1 MIKLGFNWMNNK
13 SIWIAALALA
23 LAVGGCKT
31 QKGKLEFVMPES
43 GQRVLLGEQVKLK
56 LNFLETAVDSVIYS
70 IDGNVLERKKDTS
83 AVILDTQKVGL
94 GDRSITAKVYVA
106 GKEDI
111 AYSNVIVVPPSAKN
125 YGFEVVNTFP
135 HDDKAFTQ
143 GLQYEGGILYE
154 TTGRTGESSLRK
166 VELQTG
172 KVTKIVP
179 IGDTY
184 FGEGMTIIGD
194 KIVVLTWRE
203 NVGFFYNKNSFE
215 KIGSFSYENS
225 KEGWGLTYDG
235 QRLIKSDGSH
245 LLYFLDATTGKEIG
259 SIGVYDENGPVD
271 SLNELEYI
279 DGKVYANVY
288 QQEIIVI
295 IDPKTGAVEG
305 RINLVGMNTE
315 NRQPVDNE
323 LNGIAYDAAGKR
335 LFVTGKLWPKLY
347 EIKTVER

>member
-1 MIKLGFNWMNNK
+1 MCNK
-13 SIWIAALALA
+13 SIRTVVLALA
-23 LAVGGCKT
+23 LVVGGCKT

-43 GQRVLLGEQVKLK
+43 GQKVLLGEQVKLK
-56 LNFLETAVDSVIYS
+56 LNFSEAAIDSVIYS
-70 IDGNVLERKKDTS
+70 VDGNILERKKDTS
-83 AVILDTQKVGL
+83 GVVLDTQRVGL

-111 AYSNVIVVPPSAKN
+111 AYSNVTVIPPSAKN
-125 YGFEVVNTFP
+125 YGFEVVNVFP

-166 VELQTG
+166 VDLQTG

-179 IGDTY
+179 IGDEY
-184 FGEGMTIIGD
+184 FGEGMTIAGD
-194 KIVVLTWRE
+194 KIVVLTWQE
-203 NVGFFYNKNSFE
+203 NVGFFYNKNTFE
-215 KIGSFSYENS
+215 KTGSFSYGNS

-245 LLYFLDATTGKEIG
+245 LLYFLDPTTGKETG
-259 SIGVYDENGPVD
+259 SIGVYDENGAVD
-271 SLNELEYI
+271 NLNELEYI

-288 QQEIIVI
+288 QQEIIVVI
-295 IDPKTGAVEG
+295 NPETGAVES

-323 LNGIAYDAAGKR
+323 LNGIAYDAVGKR
-335 LFVTGKLWPKLY
+335 LFVTGKLWSKLY